1 MAGRQRNAGGRRNA
15 GQAVDAKEKQQ
26 HTKQTKSPTAAII
39 TITVVII
46 ITYEDQGHD
55 RPSREI
61 ENSGFITH
69 GGDPT
74 PPLLHTTA
82 THCRRK
88 AHGHTGVQFWESRE
102 ATREGR

>member
-1 MAGRQRNAGGRRNA
+1 MLGGRRNA

-46 ITYEDQGHD
+46 IIITYEDQGHD
-55 RPSREI
+55 RPSRET

>member
-1 MAGRQRNAGGRRNA
+1 MLGGRCNA

-39 TITVVII
+39 TITVVIII